1 MIDKCFLIELSQIFT
16 ILTDISSWLC
26 ALLISRDLIIFSIS
40 LSEKLIDVNLAS
52 VSKSSELGKELL
64 LLRGVHLE
72 AKNLLK

>member
-1 MIDKCFLIELSQIFT
+1 MADTGLLITSSQIST
-16 ILTDISSWLC
+16 ILTDISSWPF
-26 ALLISRDLIIFSIS
+26 ALLISRDFTIFRMS

-64 LLRGVHLE
+64 LFKGVHLE

>member
-1 MIDKCFLIELSQIFT
+1 MIDKCFLIELSQIFA

-52 VSKSSELGKELL
+52 VSKSSELGKKLL

-72 AKNLLK
+72 AKSLLK